1 MSEINSQINIQMI
14 ESIKEQS
21 GTKTSLEKL
30 NLILQ
35 EMHKNM
41 MKESNS
47 NFIKTSNIEDKNKT
61 EEENPNQNED
71 SNFIEE
77 IKGNNEENDE
87 QDKEGTTGDNVGD
100 NNDKISGDNLIK
112 IRNSAD
118 YRSSNDINVINKRSS
133 DFNINNNIN
142 YINNINNKLINNII
156 SNDEKK
162 EEEEKEK
169 IKNEEKIEKKEEGS
183 KKEKEGGSVE
193 EEKEE
198 KKEEKEDVKKEE
210 KEKEKGEKEEKKE
223 EGKKKEEKKELENER
238 KEEESGNKISIR
250 SEEPN
255 EIKEENKINEKV
267 IEKEK
272 KDEYS
277 YKEFTEMT
285 LSTIGQNN
293 INSFNMTQG
302 SELYLSTIIDN
313 IGGKES
319 EKDLEDLTDSVK
331 IDPNEEI
338 HLGLTN
344 YQVSNDEGNPSMLT
358 NPLNKAIIRT
368 HDFTKSK
375 DMISNIESDF
385 LQREEQEKTEKNN
398 NLMKKPSKNKSL
410 DKKSAI
416 ELFRQEP
423 KKDENEII
431 KENKEQIKNEINNMY
446 ETELN
451 LVKINNKEKFS
462 YITKYNDPDKDKLGY
477 EPDFFLCSKNSI
489 NYLNRRN
496 NFLNHKYFS
505 YILSKNDKVSNN
517 NIKEKDKKKK
527 AKDKLKE
534 ENDIND
540 NYVYSEDEVKKHKK
554 NYKEKNEP
562 SSIKFNLRTSY
573 NNNQTLKRYKIY
585 EVEDMI
591 SFFYYFKLYSPEE
604 KFKNNL
610 DQASENEI
618 LKNFT
623 TYRKVLNDGNSFK
636 RAFVYSLLENF
647 ILKNQIKKFEY
658 IMYDINNLLK
668 KKYSEM
674 KQIIDVLIDIKENS
688 SIEYLANSFNNPN
701 LNFDEILI
709 NYIEINI
716 KKVLGIENNKRKYI
730 EMDFNIMRILVNI
743 FDVNLEIYYIEEEE
757 TNNNNTILKL
767 NQLKIYNDIYLRT
780 KKNLKASTYS
790 DNDYATTFRF
800 LFFLNSFYIVYTDKS
815 DIDSSM
821 ANNNNERQHYYI
833 DNLPTYKCP
842 NCKENTGL
850 DIIPSCEAIFCHI
863 CLTKYLKEIIEKR
876 VVLFV
881 KSNFSCI
888 EYYTRPIKIISDIV
902 INFSLYKYI
911 TNNYIITDFEK
922 ILDKTCFKCFK
933 IMNEK
938 NKIKKLKC
946 LCQVCDTCLEKMIK
960 ENLKDKVYLNKYE
973 IHNLPRTKCLCG
985 NDVDLQNLL
994 KFAKTKPNEKDKKMA
1009 ENRLLNILKKKC
1021 CLCHESNEKKLFDFK
1036 IMQGPTHFMCV
1047 DCYEKEI
1054 KKENKDTDDIE
1065 GNEKNSDDNIIDDKK
1080 NIIKRKLFCKICYEE
1095 HIWIEDNE
1103 IVDKKNLI
1111 QKIEVKFKCCKENC
1125 LIF

>member
-35 EMHKNM
+35 EMHKDM
-41 MKESNS
+41 MKENNS
-47 NFIKTSNIEDKNKT
+47 NLIIKTSNNDEKNKT
-61 EEENPNQNED
+61 EEENLNQNED

-77 IKGNNEENDE
+77 IKGDNDEIDE
-87 QDKEGTTGDNVGD
+87 QDKERTTGDNVGD
-100 NNDKISGDNLIK
+100 NNDKISSNNLIK
-112 IRNSAD
+112 IRISAD
-118 YRSSNDINVINKRSS
+118 YRNSSDINLINKRSS
-133 DFNINNNIN
+133 DFNGNN
-142 YINNINNKLINNII
+142 INNINNKLISHI
-156 SNDEKK
+156 SHTLPNKEIKEEENEKK
-162 EEEEKEK
+162 EEEIE
-169 IKNEEKIEKKEEGS
+169 IKNEEKEKKIEEIEK
-183 KKEKEGGSVE
+183 
-193 EEKEE
+193 
-198 KKEEKEDVKKEE
+198 
-210 KEKEKGEKEEKKE
+210 
-223 EGKKKEEKKELENER
+223 
-238 KEEESGNKISIR
+238 
-250 SEEPN
+250 N
-255 EIKEENKINEKV
+255 EIKEEEIIIKDEETEKKEEEIENKISIKEEEEKNKIEENKTNEKTN
-267 IEKEK
+267 EKTDEKTKSKEK
-272 KDEYS
+272 LEEYS
-277 YKEFTEMT
+277 FKELSEVT
-285 LSTIGQNN
+285 LSSIGQNN
-293 INSFNMTQG
+293 LNSFNMTQG
-302 SELYLSTIIDN
+302 SELHLTTIIDKL
-313 IGGKES
+313 GGKES
-319 EKDLEDLTDSVK
+319 EKDPEDLTDSVK

-344 YQVSNDEGNPSMLT
+344 YQASNDEGNPSVLT

-375 DMISNIESDF
+375 DMMSNIESEI
-385 LQREEQEKTEKNN
+385 LPREEPEKNEKNN
-398 NLMKKPSKNKSL
+398 LNILNKKSSKNNKSL

-416 ELFRQEP
+416 DLFRQEP

-431 KENKEQIKNEINNMY
+431 KENKEQIKEEINNMY

-505 YILSKNDKVSNN
+505 YILSKNEKISNN

-527 AKDKLKE
+527 IKEKIKE

-540 NYVYSEDEVKKHKK
+540 NYIYSEDEVKKHKK
-554 NYKEKNEP
+554 NYKEKKEL
-562 SSIKFNLRTSY
+562 STIKFNLRTSY
-573 NNNQTLKRYKIY
+573 NNNQILKKYKIY

-591 SFFYYFKLYSPEE
+591 SFFYYFKLYSPEP
-604 KFKNNL
+604 KFKSNL

-623 TYRKVLNDGNSFK
+623 TYRKILNDGNSFK
-636 RAFVYSLLENF
+636 RAFAYSLLESF

-674 KQIIDVLIDIKENS
+674 KQILDVLIDIKENS

-709 NYIEINI
+709 NYIETNI

-757 TNNNNTILKL
+757 SNNNININNINNNMILKL
-767 NQLKIYNDIYLRT
+767 NQLKIYNDTYLRT
-780 KKNLKASTYS
+780 KKNLKASSYS
-790 DNDYATTFRF
+790 DNDYSTTFHF

-850 DIIPSCEAIFCHI
+850 DIIPSSEAIFCHI
-863 CLTKYLKEIIEKR
+863 CLTKYLKEILEKR

-888 EYYTRPIKIISDIV
+888 EYYTRPIKIISDIE

-911 TNNYIITDFEK
+911 TNNYITTDFEK
-922 ILDKTCFKCFK
+922 ILEKTCFKCYK

-946 LCQVCDTCLEKMIK
+946 LCQICDTCLDKMIK
-960 ENLKDKVYLNKYE
+960 ENLKDKIYLNKYE
-973 IHNLPRTKCLCG
+973 IHNMPRTKCLCG
-985 NDVDLQNLL
+985 NDIDLQNLI
-994 KFAKTKPNEKDKKMA
+994 KFIKTKPSEKDKKMA
-1009 ENRLLNILKKKC
+1009 ENRLLNVLKKKC
-1021 CLCHESNEKKLFDFK
+1021 CLCHESDDQKLFDFK
-1036 IMQGPTHFMCV
+1036 IMQGPIHFMCV
-1047 DCYEKEI
+1047 DCYDKERI
-1054 KKENKDTDDIE
+1054 KENRENMDDNDK
-1065 GNEKNSDDNIIDDKK
+1065 NEKNSDDNIINDKK
-1080 NIIKRKLFCKICYEE
+1080 SIIKKRKLFCKICYEE

-1103 IVDKKNLI
+1103 TEDKKNLI
-1111 QKIEVKFKCCKENC
+1111 QKIGVKFKCCKENC
-1125 LIF
+1125 SIF